1 MFSSLLNFIDIFMIR
16 QASEIET
23 VFEDGAIQLG
33 DPLKYLV
40 SSGMVHFF
48 GISFF
53 ICLVASFNVLFY
65 PFIVVSHNI

>member
-1 MFSSLLNFIDIFMIR
+1 MFSSLLNFIDIFMIK

-40 SSGMVHFF
+40 SSGMVHYL
-48 GISFF
+48 G
-53 ICLVASFNVLFY
+53 CHFY
-65 PFIVVSHNI
+65 ILGS